1 VSNQNEALAICSEFA
16 DEYGFNVEDGE
27 TLVVY
32 TESKYLNELKN
43 MLEKKNYK
51 LFSYQVYGTDV
62 LINFIPDNQD
72 IF

>member
-1 VSNQNEALAICSEFA
+1 MNNKDEVFAICSEFA
-16 DEYGFNVEDGE
+16 DEYGFDVEDGK

-51 LFSYQVYGTDV
+51 LFSYQVYGTDI
-62 LINFIPDNQD
+62 LINFIPKED
-72 IF
+72 